1 VFYLSPGFSAN
12 FQTMDGLKNAFFKG
26 RLFSFPA
33 AHIHHIQAQNA
44 IYA

>member
-26 RLFSFPA
+26 RLNKKPESF
-33 AHIHHIQAQNA
+33 QAFFELF
-44 IYA
+44 YV